1 MVDVTGGTPPTGASP
16 FRVPEDIKAVYD
28 HFGAPEMFSVATVA
42 NLPASGNWE
51 GRILLARDTG
61 VQYRWTG
68 GGWKYTA
75 GGDRLTAFRSNTALA
90 VKDAILMTGVAVG
103 TTDAGGL
110 LGNAFPTPFP
120 TACVGVQ
127 LMPDHQ
133 SGFAGGNLP
142 YLVNGSVSRT
152 GFVTLWPSA
161 PGVSINLAYVA
172 FGY

>member
-16 FRVPEDIKAVYD
+16 FRVPEDIKEVYD
-28 HFGAPEMFSVATVA
+28 HFGAPGMFSVATVA

-61 VQYRWTG
+61 VEYRWTS

-90 VKDAILMTGVAVG
+90 VKDAILMTGVASG
-103 TTDAGGL
+103 TTSSGGVL
-110 LGNAFPTPFP
+110 THTFPVAFP

-133 SGFAGGNLP
+133 SGFGGVNLP
-142 YLVNGSVSRT
+142 YLVNGTVSRT
-152 GFVTLWPSA
+152 GFQTFWPSA
-161 PGVSINLAYVA
+161 ASASVNLAYLA
-172 FGY
+172 IGY